1 MNSLLDMFNYFCAQM
16 MRNKVTADLSS
27 NGSSSSFSSFS
38 AVQAVS
44 VEKST
49 KNVSV
54 EKGMS
59 LVIILTEQSS
69 SLARENVES
78 QHMMIHCLSRNL
90 TIKCC
95 GHFLEVKRRLT
106 IQWCTVIDMASQI
119 LQRSS
124 LIHKPKE
131 DGSFY
136 QLATTRT
143 WDYLGLS
150 AANAKNLLN
159 ETNMGEQSIIGI
171 VDKGLSVNL
180 YIESSVAF
188 GFFVLLSLCLKHFLC
203 GCRSGNSGPEAQ
215 TVTNTAPW
223 ILTVV
228 ATTLDRSFPTPITLG
243 KDREILGQAMYTGPK
258 LGFNS
263 LDYPENPGNNSE
275 SFRFLFFNSNR
286 TMAGKVVLCFT
297 TSSYSS
303 SVSNAAR
310 DLKRGGGLGV
320 IIARQPGYLRP
331 CLDDFPCVTDM
342 WTTSLETI
350 YFFTYV
356 PIYPVV
362 KIQPSRTL
370 TGQPVATKM
379 ATFSSRGPNSIAAR
393 SSK

>member
-1 MNSLLDMFNYFCAQM
+1 MFNYFCAQM

-95 GHFLEVKRRLT
+95 GHFLEGIKEEAHDSMVYSYRHGFTDFAAKLIDSQAKRR
-106 IQWCTVIDMASQI
+106 W
-119 LQRSS
+119 
-124 LIHKPKE
+124 
-131 DGSFY
+131 

-171 VDKGLSVNL
+171 VDKG
-180 YIESSVAF
+180 
-188 GFFVLLSLCLKHFLC
+188 
-203 GCRSGNSGPEAQ
+203 GNSGPEAQ

-275 SFRFLFFNSNR
+275 SFR
-286 TMAGKVVLCFT
+286 CI
-297 TSSYSS
+297 S